1 MDVDTVRLGLGA
13 FAVSPGFGGLGALAA
28 AVVAYLGIRHKADQ
42 DRLAA
47 REANTAEQATQRL
60 ADERERWWEL
70 ARWVDQQV
78 VDQQV
83 AAARRPRRRAAHRPR
98 GGRPRPPAEEDGVLA
113 ALLDTLRAM
122 KGSAHTE
129 EQQAMLAAVTSKIIQ
144 AGSETRE

>member
-1 MDVDTVRLGLGA
+1 MDWDTVRLGLGA

-47 REANTAEQATQRL
+47 HEANTAEQVTQRL

-78 VDQQV
+78 VDQQA
-83 AAARRPRRRAAHRPR
+83 AAARP